1 MHSPSPTM
9 QASLF
14 ASTFISCHLITGD
27 YLTISVQW
35 VRFINFDA
43 GAANRRGLH
52 VPRSNRQRPANMRS
66 QFTVRASVL
75 PSPKVLQ
82 HATTNASKLLIVL
95 LVHDHNTK
103 FPIGKMLRNDKIGSI
118 KEGGYADLIVL
129 DANPLDDVTILD
141 WPEHHLLA
149 VIKEGR
155 VITSKISG
163 LQPDQL

>member
-1 MHSPSPTM
+1 M
-9 QASLF
+9 QESLSASM
-14 ASTFISCHLITGD
+14 FIHYRRIIGD
-27 YLTISVQW
+27 YFNHKCQW
-35 VRFINFDA
+35 VRFIDFDA
-43 GAANRRGLH
+43 SAANGRGLH
-52 VPRSNRQRPANMRS
+52 VPRGNCQCPADLRP

-82 HATTNASKLLIVL
+82 HATTNASKLLIIL

-141 WPEHHLLA
+141 WPEHHRLA